1 MKFDPGSFYLGVV
14 DFFSIMLPGGVLAF
28 FLSGPFQASVFG
40 TLFPAIPPGTAGWVI
55 FLFAAYLLGHIVFL
69 LGSYLDNIYDPV
81 RKRVW
86 PKETDF
92 AFQQADRL
100 KRARLGDEAARAINT
115 YQWARAI
122 LTLNHPTGMAEVARL
137 EADSKFFRSLVVVL
151 IILLVATLT
160 NDWHQ
165 TGAVFPVLLGVFAV
179 LSYWRYTER
188 RYKSTEQAY
197 RYMIVLA
204 SEDQLDP
211 ETGQNARIAPSNP
224 E

>member
-81 RKRVW
+81 RRLVW

-122 LTLNHPTGMAEVARL
+122 LTLNHPAGMAEVARL
-137 EADSKFFRSLVVVL
+137 EADSKFFRSLVIVL
-151 IILLVATLT
+151 AILLVATVA
-160 NDWHQ
+160 NNWHQ
-165 TGAVFPVLLGVFAV
+165 TGVMFPLLLGVFAA

-204 SEDQLDP
+204 SEDQRNV
-211 ETGQNARIAPSNP
+211 ETGQNARIAPNNP

>member
-14 DFFSIMLPGGVLAF
+14 DFFSIMLPGGVLAY
-28 FLSGPFQASVFG
+28 FLSGPYQASVFG

-69 LGSYLDNIYDPV
+69 LGSYLDNIYDPI

-86 PKETDF
+86 PKENDF

-100 KRARLGDEAARAINT
+100 KRERLGADAAKAINT

-122 LTLNHPTGMAEVARL
+122 LTLHHPAGMAEVARL

-151 IILLVATLT
+151 IILLAATLA

-165 TGAVFPVLLGVFAV
+165 TGAVFPVLLGIAAV

-197 RYMIVLA
+197 RFMIVLA
-204 SEDQLDP
+204 GDEQLDSGSP
-211 ETGQNARIAPSNP
+211 KDSA
-224 E
+224 

>member
-14 DFFSIMLPGGVLAF
+14 DFFSIMLPGGVLAW
-28 FLSGPFQASVFG
+28 FLSGPLQGNVFG
-40 TLFPAIPPGTAGWVI
+40 TLFPAIPAGTAGWVI

-92 AFQQADRL
+92 AFREADRI
-100 KRARLGDEAARAINT
+100 KRNRLGADAAKAINT

-122 LTLNHPTGMAEVARL
+122 LTLHHPSGMAEVARL

-151 IILLVATLT
+151 VILLAATLT
-160 NDWHQ
+160 NDWYQ
-165 TGAVFPVLLGVFAV
+165 TGIVFPVLLAVFAG

-197 RYMIVLA
+197 RFMIVLA
-204 SEDQLDP
+204 GEDRPDL
-211 ETGQNARIAPSNP
+211 NRANNP
-224 E
+224 ADAE

>member
-14 DFFSIMLPGGVLAF
+14 DFFSIMLPGGVLTY
-28 FLSGPFQASVFG
+28 FLSGPYQASVFG

-69 LGSYLDNIYDPV
+69 LGSYLDNIYDPI
-81 RKRVW
+81 RKLVW
-86 PKETDF
+86 PQKTDF

-100 KRARLGDEAARAINT
+100 KRDRLGDDAARAINT
-115 YQWARAI
+115 YQWARAV
-122 LTLNHPTGMAEVARL
+122 LTLNHPAGMAEVARL

-151 IILLVATLT
+151 IVLLAATLT
-160 NDWHQ
+160 GDWHR
-165 TGAVFPVLLGVFAV
+165 TGAVFPVLLGVTAI

-197 RYMIVLA
+197 RFMIVLA
-204 SEDQLDP
+204 GDDRP
-211 ETGQNARIAPSNP
+211 ETAATEDSR
-224 E
+224 

>member
-28 FLSGPFQASVFG
+28 FLSGVFERNVFG
-40 TLFPAIPPGTAGWVI
+40 ALFPAIPPGTAGWVI

-69 LGSYLDNIYDPV
+69 LGSYLDKVYDPV
-81 RKRVW
+81 RKLVW
-86 PKETDF
+86 PKKTDF
-92 AFQQADRL
+92 AYQQADSLRRTL
-100 KRARLGDEAARAINT
+100 LGPDAARAINT

-122 LTLNHPTGMAEVARL
+122 LTLNHPAGMAEVARL
-137 EADSKFFRSLVVVL
+137 EADSKFFRSLVIVL
-151 IILLVATLT
+151 VILLAATLA
-160 NDWHQ
+160 NNWHR
-165 TGAVFPVLLGVFAV
+165 TGNLFPVLLGICAV

-204 SEDQLDP
+204 SEDRLQP
-211 ETGQNARIAPSNP
+211 GTHGTRGTAE